1 MSLLTKEELDREI
14 CYLMS
19 RNILERLLKEKLI
32 TKEEKKELNKILL
45 DKYMPI
51 ISLLIEGCEDNECN
65 NH

>member
-45 DKYMPI
+45 GKYGPI

>member
-1 MSLLTKEELDREI
+1 MSLLTKEEL
-14 CYLMS
+14 
-19 RNILERLLKEKLI
+19 EKWK

>member
-45 DKYMPI
+45 DKYGPI